1 MSILSVDNISPIGSG
16 TSVTVNSA
24 ATLVLTNA
32 NSTGVITATSFVGS
46 GANLTGV
53 LSNIVEDTSPQLGGT
68 LDTNN
73 QDITL
78 NGAQN
83 VSWDSSAAD
92 LIFNDYAKINLGT
105 DKDFRMYQDTNN
117 TILQSSNTAGGV
129 YLQGALVQIGSETG
143 EAGVKFV
150 KDGAV
155 ELYHDNVK
163 ALSTS
168 STGINVWGRSGNG
181 ILAIYPTGSAVYSI
195 LNLHNTA
202 GGTAYNAQLIATSGQ
217 SVYLGSGNTGDVV
230 LRTGNSQNK
239 VVGRHNGATELY
251 HSSTKKFET
260 ESNGASV
267 DGRLRVRDS
276 GDVSFIISDTS
287 SNAVSGFMEVK
298 TAGRLE
304 YNCYKSGVGT
314 KYPHVFMGYTEE
326 YARIDTNGIK
336 FNGDTAAANALDD
349 YEEGSWTVGID
360 SRAVTGSEGQYT
372 KIGNLVVCQFILN
385 GLNAS
390 TTGANISGLPF
401 TSKNSNQIGLCMIGD
416 VSGVSYYSSTSDIY
430 GRVNAN
436 VTNVQLL
443 SKATSGASHGSS
455 TFALNTNVVLRGY
468 IMYMT
473 A

>member
-73 QDITL
+73 QDITF

-105 DKDFRMYQDTNN
+105 DKDFKMYQAGNN
-117 TILQSSNTAGGV
+117 TILQSDNTSGGV
-129 YLQGALVQIGSETG
+129 YLQGALIQIGSETG
-143 EAGVKFV
+143 EVGVKFV

-181 ILAIYPTGSAVYSI
+181 ILDIYPTGSAVYSI

-239 VVGRHNGATELY
+239 VVGKHNGATELY
-251 HSSTKKFET
+251 HSSNKKFET
-260 ESNGASV
+260 ISTGINVTG
-267 DGRLRVRDS
+267 GVRI
-276 GDVSFIISDTS
+276 GG
-287 SNAVSGFMEVK
+287 N
-298 TAGRLE
+298 
-304 YNCYKSGVGT
+304 N
-314 KYPHVFMGYTEE
+314 
-326 YARIDTNGIK
+326 
-336 FNGDTAAANALDD
+336 AANELDD
-349 YEEGSWTVGID
+349 YEEGSWTPALTGGFFSGATYTIQNGTYVKVGGVVHAFFYIQFNAMT
-360 SRAVTGSEGQYT
+360 SSGGEFRINSPFTMLTGTNHKGSGIISYE
-372 KIGNLVVCQFILN
+372 NLS
-385 GLNAS
+385 NAS
-390 TTGANISGLPF
+390 SSGTFSVYQRNSTEVKFFAGGETALSCTAHTSQANKYFIGYF
-401 TSKNSNQIGLCMIGD
+401 T
-416 VSGVSYYSSTSDIY
+416 VRTP
-430 GRVNAN
+430 
-436 VTNVQLL
+436 
-443 SKATSGASHGSS
+443 
-455 TFALNTNVVLRGY
+455 
-468 IMYMT
+468 
-473 A
+473 